1 MTLGE
6 YEPDFA
12 AVANNPAIPTWPVKS
27 PTRWNILLDAVIV
40 NGTVVLPTT
49 TIVGAPSNKAVVLM
63 DSGSSYSYA
72 RSSYSIPLFL
82 TYASYAPKEVCD
94 AIYGNIDGAYYDA
107 DLVQWI
113 VPCGYEVDMALQFG

>member
-1 MTLGE
+1 MTPGE

-12 AVANNPAIPTWPVKS
+12 AVANNSAIPTWPVTS
-27 PTRWNILLDAVIV
+27 PTRWNVLLDAVIV
-40 NGTVVLPTT
+40 NGTIVLPTT
-49 TIVGAPSNKAVVLM
+49 AVVGAPSNKAVVLM

-72 RSSYSIPLFL
+72 HSYSILLFL
-82 TYASYAPKEVCD
+82 TCASYAPKEICD

-113 VPCGYEVDMALQFG
+113 VPCEYEVDMALQIR